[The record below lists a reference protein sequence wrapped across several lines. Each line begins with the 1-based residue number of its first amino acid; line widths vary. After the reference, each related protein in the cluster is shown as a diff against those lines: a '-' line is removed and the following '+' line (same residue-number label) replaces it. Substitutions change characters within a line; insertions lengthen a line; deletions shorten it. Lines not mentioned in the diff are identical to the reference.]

1 MIRNGRKWRRL
12 KARKQAKKAKD
23 RNLQARTL
31 ESGDKKSNEIA
42 VKGVAYKVP
51 KDVNITS
58 IGFEDNLTD
67 DELLSVIDG
76 IQDRDRHVQEEDP
89 SDKYISLDLN
99 LTHTQSDIRVSKD
112 DLYPDG
118 WSWAYFPAGKN
129 GVRGRKNGGKPNQSM
144 ILKWVK
150 NVKLAGKSTREL
162 EMEYVRIYGVEN
174 SPTMDEDKKERLAKS
189 IAYLVARKIWYVGR
203 KPSSVTDEKWDEMT
217 KDKRPAEGSFSA
229 NESWVNGFPYGRE
242 YSYSSGEDDYH

>member
-23 RNLQARTL
+23 KNLQARTL

-51 KDVNITS
+51 KDVNILS

-67 DELLSVIDG
+67 DELLSVIDS

-89 SDKYISLDLN
+89 SDNYISFDL
-99 LTHTQSDIRVSKD
+99 TPTPHIHMSKD

-118 WSWAYFPAGKN
+118 WSQAYFPAGKK
-129 GVRGRKNGGKPNQSM
+129 GIHGRKHGGKPNQSM
-144 ILKWVK
+144 ILQWVK
-150 NVKLAGKSTREL
+150 DVKLAGKSTREL
-162 EMEYVRIYGVEN
+162 EMEYIRIYGVEN
-174 SPTMDEDKKERLAKS
+174 SPTMNEDKKEQLAKS

-203 KPSSVTDEKWDEMT
+203 KPSSVTDDEWDEMT
-217 KDKRPAEGSFSA
+217 KDMRPAEGSFSA
-229 NESWVNGFPYGRE
+229 NESWVSGFPYDRE